1 MREVFAYNEL
11 TLKLLGDRKHLS
23 EMGNGDKHYKK
34 KKNGRQ
40 RIELGVLNMKNY
52 NFKENGL
59 QSFSRQHAISTKI

>member
-34 KKNGRQ
+34 KKKR
-40 RIELGVLNMKNY
+40 KA
-52 NFKENGL
+52 ENRVRSAEHEKL
-59 QSFSRQHAISTKI
+59 QF